1 MLRKCHTNTCPA
13 GVATQD
19 PRCRARFQG
28 RPEHLVT
35 YFHFVAEEL
44 REIMAGL
51 GVRRVSELVGRADLL
66 RPRRDV
72 EHAKAAKLDFGKVLR
87 RARPVRGSRE
97 VHCVL
102 RQDHGLD
109 DILDRRL
116 IAQCAPA
123 LEKKKPVQLSH
134 AIRNINRTCGTML
147 SGEIAKRY
155 GDEGLAEDTIVLN
168 LSGSAGQSFGAFG
181 MRGLTMILEGDA
193 NDYIG
198 KGLSGAKIVV
208 RPPAG
213 SAFDPADNVIVGN
226 VALYGATS
234 GEVYF
239 GGLAGERF
247 AIRNSGARA
256 VVEGTGD
263 HCCEYM
269 TGGVVVVLGR
279 TGVNFAAGM
288 SGGIAFVYDPHQ
300 DFDLRAN
307 LDMVDI
313 EPVTD
318 REDVALLRR
327 MIESHVHYT
336 SSPKGRELLINWEE
350 TLSLMVKVM
359 PMEYRRAL
367 GKMAQEDLESR
378 RTDAE
383 QVRPA

>member
-1 MLRKCHTNTCPA
+1 
-13 GVATQD
+13 
-19 PRCRARFQG
+19 
-28 RPEHLVT
+28 
-35 YFHFVAEEL
+35 
-44 REIMAGL
+44 
-51 GVRRVSELVGRADLL
+51 
-66 RPRRDV
+66 
-72 EHAKAAKLDFGKVLR
+72 
-87 RARPVRGSRE
+87 
-97 VHCVL
+97 
-102 RQDHGLD
+102 
-109 DILDRRL
+109 
-116 IAQCAPA
+116 
-123 LEKKKPVQLSH
+123 
-134 AIRNINRTCGTML
+134 
-147 SGEIAKRY
+147 
-155 GDEGLAEDTIVLN
+155 
-168 LSGSAGQSFGAFG
+168 
-181 MRGLTMILEGDA
+181 
-193 NDYIG
+193 
-198 KGLSGAKIVV
+198 
-208 RPPAG
+208 
-213 SAFDPADNVIVGN
+213 VGN

-288 SGGIAFVYDPHQ
+288 SGGIAFVYDPYQ

-318 REDVALLRR
+318 KEDIALLRR
-327 MIESHVHYT
+327 MIERHVQYT
-336 SSPKGRELLINWEE
+336 ASPKGRELLIHWEE

-378 RTDAE
+378 RTEAE

>member
-1 MLRKCHTNTCPA
+1 
-13 GVATQD
+13 
-19 PRCRARFQG
+19 
-28 RPEHLVT
+28 
-35 YFHFVAEEL
+35 
-44 REIMAGL
+44 
-51 GVRRVSELVGRADLL
+51 
-66 RPRRDV
+66 
-72 EHAKAAKLDFGKVLR
+72 
-87 RARPVRGSRE
+87 
-97 VHCVL
+97 
-102 RQDHGLD
+102 
-109 DILDRRL
+109 
-116 IAQCAPA
+116 
-123 LEKKKPVQLSH
+123 
-134 AIRNINRTCGTML
+134 
-147 SGEIAKRY
+147 
-155 GDEGLAEDTIVLN
+155 
-168 LSGSAGQSFGAFG
+168 
-181 MRGLTMILEGDA
+181 
-193 NDYIG
+193 
-198 KGLSGAKIVV
+198 
-208 RPPAG
+208 
-213 SAFDPADNVIVGN
+213 
-226 VALYGATS
+226 
-234 GEVYF
+234 
-239 GGLAGERF
+239 
-247 AIRNSGARA
+247 